1 MPSGAIANS
10 RGTLNMTNAGKT
22 LYELQQIDLTLR
34 KNKQRLQAIAG
45 ELANHAPVK
54 RAQKAVSTAETKL
67 KPLQSDMR
75 DLELQVQSTE
85 QKRKGSEQRLY
96 SGSVSNPKE
105 LQDIEQN
112 IASLK
117 RWQSELEDRQL
128 ELMMAVE
135 SASEALE
142 QAEETLRNV
151 MNEAAASNQDLLS
164 EKETLESDI
173 VKLNTQRET
182 VTVQLEQSHLD
193 LYQEMQTR
201 MAFRPIAVLNDE
213 RTCSTCGV
221 QQTTIHAQAIRQSN
235 DEDLMRCTSCNRIL
249 IAI

>member
-1 MPSGAIANS
+1 M
-10 RGTLNMTNAGKT
+10 MNAGKT

-54 RAQKAVSTAETKL
+54 RAQKVVKTAGIKL
-67 KPLQSDMR
+67 KPLQSEMR

-85 QKRKGSEQRLY
+85 QKRKSSEQHLY
-96 SGSVSNPKE
+96 SGAVSNPKE

-117 RWQSELEDRQL
+117 RWQSELEDKQL

-135 SASEALE
+135 SAGEALHL
-142 QAEETLRNV
+142 AEEALQTV
-151 MNEAAASNQDLLS
+151 MNKAAASNQDLLS

-173 VKLNTQRET
+173 IKLNAQRET

-193 LYQEMQTR
+193 LYQGMQAD
-201 MAFRPIAVLNDE
+201 MAFRPIATLNDE

-221 QQTTIHAQAIRQSN
+221 QQTTIHAQAIRQS
-235 DEDLMRCTSCNRIL
+235 DDLMRCASCNRIL